1 MVQEFFIDVTDIKQQ
16 KYFVFSYENPL
27 YFLLMLYSTNFY
39 ALSEYI
45 LNEKKIF
52 LWHFV
57 TTFYMLPPI
66 LNCHGCF
73 LDFDLNCP
81 GFEKKK
87 FQELIKDFIQN

>member
-45 LNEKKIF
+45 LNEKNLFMAFCYNI
-52 LWHFV
+52 LHV
-57 TTFYMLPPI
+57 TPNFKLPW
-66 LNCHGCF
+66 LF
-73 LDFDLNCP
+73 F
-81 GFEKKK
+81 
-87 FQELIKDFIQN
+87 